1 MNWTKNRS
9 ILLSK
14 ICIFIFALAGIAVS
28 VYINVN
34 TEGILR
40 KYTYMADA
48 STVGYYVLPAR
59 AVLYILD
66 ILAYT
71 ALYMLYRLL
80 RNIHR
85 SEVFVFANVGYLR
98 GLSWCCFTAAFVCLI
113 LSFFYL
119 PLIILTAGIAFMALI
134 LRIIKN
140 VFVEAIEIKQ
150 ENEYTI

>member
-1 MNWTKNRS
+1 MLFRS
-9 ILLSK
+9 VCSSDL
-14 ICIFIFALAGIAVS
+14 
-28 VYINVN
+28 
-34 TEGILR
+34 
-40 KYTYMADA
+40 
-48 STVGYYVLPAR
+48 
-59 AVLYILD
+59 
-66 ILAYT
+66 
-71 ALYMLYRLL
+71 
-80 RNIHR
+80 
-85 SEVFVFANVGYLR
+85 EVFVSANVGYLR